1 MATIRERVD
10 SSGKKSYHVQV
21 RIKGFPPQTK
31 SFDTKTVAKQ
41 WAAQVE
47 TELRAGRYMPRVEAQ
62 RHTVK
67 ELLEEYRDKILIP
80 TKPKELRSQGPQLEW
95 WIKKLGAY
103 SLADLT
109 PAAIANCRDELLQ
122 TPLPSKKP
130 RKNNEIE
137 KDVATSQEVDDSD
150 ENKETP
156 KDAVRFRKPATV
168 VRYMALLSHAF
179 NVAVKEWQWIEESPM
194 LKVSK
199 PKFNNERL
207 RYLSSDELSR
217 LLEATRVS
225 ANRYLQTILIVA
237 LSTGMRYGEI
247 MNLRWR
253 DILVDDDVGLLI
265 LLETTKNGERRGVP
279 LVRDACGAISEM
291 RREHAKHHQGKVKG
305 DALLFP
311 SENNAEVPVEIR
323 KSWETALKRAGIK
336 NFHFHDLRHTAAS
349 YLAMEG
355 ATAPEIAEILGH
367 KDLKMVMRYSHFNKA
382 HISKLLTR
390 MSDSRFGSEVA
401 GDIVDVTPESTSEES

>member
-10 SSGKKSYHVQV
+10 SNGKKTYHVQI

-31 SFDTKTVAKQ
+31 TFDTKTVAKQ

-67 ELLEEYRDKILIP
+67 ELLVEYRDKVLIP
-80 TKPKELRSQGPQLEW
+80 TKPKELRSQGPQLDW
-95 WIKKLGAY
+95 WIKRLGAY

-109 PAAIANCRDELLQ
+109 PASIAECRDELLN
-122 TPLPSKKP
+122 TPLPSKKHL
-130 RKNNEIE
+130 K
-137 KDVATSQEVDDSD
+137 KDELETDEDTDAEADDSGGS
-150 ENKETP
+150 KERKEKTI
-156 KDAVRFRKPATV
+156 RFRKPATV

-179 NVAVKEWQWIEESPM
+179 NVAVKEWQWMQESPM
-194 LKVSK
+194 HKVSK
-199 PKFNNERL
+199 PKINNERL
-207 RYLSSDELSR
+207 RYLSDDEQFR
-217 LLEATRVS
+217 LLEAARIS
-225 ANRYLQTILIVA
+225 ANKYLHTILIVA

-253 DILVDDDVGLLI
+253 DILVGDEGDLLI
-265 LLETTKNGERRGVP
+265 LLETTKNGERRGIP
-279 LVRDACGAISEM
+279 LVRNACEAITVM
-291 RREHAKHHQGKVKG
+291 RSEHAKQHRGHVNG

-311 SENNAEVPVEIR
+311 SEDDAKVPVEIR
-323 KSWETALKRAGIK
+323 KSWETARKRAKIE

-367 KDLKMVMRYSHFNKA
+367 KSLQMVKRYSHFNKA
-382 HISKLLTR
+382 HIAKLMTR
-390 MSDSRFGSEVA
+390 MSESRLGSGTEVD
-401 GDIVDVTPESTSEES
+401 GEKPNNG

>member
-10 SSGKKSYHVQV
+10 STGKKTYHVQI
-21 RIKGFPPQTK
+21 RIKGLPPQTQ

-47 TELRAGRYMPRVEAQ
+47 TELRAGRYLPRVEAQ

-80 TKPKELRSQGPQLEW
+80 LKPKELRAQGPQLEW

-109 PAAIANCRDELLQ
+109 PAAIAKARDELLQ
-122 TPLPSKKP
+122 APFPDKGRKKLPDGNDQKKEL
-130 RKNNEIE
+130 R
-137 KDVATSQEVDDSD
+137 T
-150 ENKETP
+150 
-156 KDAVRFRKPATV
+156 RKPATV

-179 NVAVKEWQWIEESPM
+179 NVAVKEWQWMQESPM
-194 LKVSK
+194 PKVTKPKVS
-199 PKFNNERL
+199 NERM
-207 RYLSSDELSR
+207 RYLSDDEQTR
-217 LLEATRVS
+217 LLDAAKIS
-225 ANRYLQTILIVA
+225 ANRFLHTILITA

-247 MNLRWR
+247 MNLCWR
-253 DILVDDDVGLLI
+253 DILLDEEDEFGLI
-265 LLETTKNGERRGVP
+265 LLETTKNGEPRGVP
-279 LVRDACGAISEM
+279 LVKNACIAIKAM
-291 RREHAKHHQGKVKG
+291 RTEHAKHHRGHVKG

-311 SENNAEVPVEIR
+311 SDDDASVPVEIR
-323 KSWETALKRAGIK
+323 KAWETALRRAEIE
-336 NFHFHDLRHTAAS
+336 NFRFHDLRHTTAS

-367 KDLKMVMRYSHFNKA
+367 KSLQMVKRYSHFNKA
-382 HISKLLTR
+382 HITKLMTR
-390 MSDSRFGSEVA
+390 MSQSRLGGLADETPPNYDRK
-401 GDIVDVTPESTSEES
+401 GDGGHA